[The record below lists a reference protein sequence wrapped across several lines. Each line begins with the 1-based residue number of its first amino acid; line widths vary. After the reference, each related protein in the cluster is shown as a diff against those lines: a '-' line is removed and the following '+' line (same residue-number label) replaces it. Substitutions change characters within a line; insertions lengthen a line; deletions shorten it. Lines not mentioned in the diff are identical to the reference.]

1 MQRVSDKWLW
11 RFEIGL
17 CIYHALLAGFLI
29 FQIATASHTQPST
42 SHTETHQTQ
51 ATETMDMSNNG
62 THTDSSEHSMHLA
75 GEYGPIIVI
84 GLSTSL
90 VVYVLV
96 FLRKNLK
103 KSPDLPHIIVA
114 SVSGIIIAFATQI
127 ESSIHTWNH
136 IAYILYAL
144 IAALAG
150 VIPVIVTTLFAFTV
164 LIVATF
170 THGDSGGN
178 STSHMLEM
186 IYIVLGMFSGV
197 AGWSFFRRYY
207 TLPSS
212 VNAISDMLTQEKFK
226 STVILESITDGVM
239 VLNIKGT
246 VQIMNQSAAQMLG
259 WQREEALHLDYR
271 SIISTETTQAN
282 NQPEKNA
289 IDLCLQTQKAAHKLS
304 LIITKNSRSYLDIV
318 ASPIYQTKKGETGE
332 PQQICIGAIA
342 VLRNVDE
349 QKRQEEQR
357 SDFISTASHEMR
369 TPVAAIQ
376 GFIELALNSKVATI
390 DAKARGYLEK
400 AHEATKHLG
409 TLFQD
414 LLTVS
419 KSDDGRLTNN
429 PKLIEVGEFLAK
441 TVEQSRLAAEK
452 KNLKISL
459 ENNNQSDSKVIAP
472 LLYVNV
478 DPERLREVVL
488 NLLDN
493 AIKYTSAGIIT
504 VGTSLK
510 ETSVLI
516 RVSDTGMG
524 IPAED
529 IPHLFQKFYRTDNS
543 VTREI
548 GGTGLG
554 LYICKSIVDMMSG
567 KIWVESTV
575 GAGSTF
581 YVELPRISPEKIA
594 AINMANNVKTPSV

>member
-1 MQRVSDKWLW
+1 MV
-11 RFEIGL
+11 
-17 CIYHALLAGFLI
+17 YV
-29 FQIATASHTQPST
+29 
-42 SHTETHQTQ
+42 
-51 ATETMDMSNNG
+51 
-62 THTDSSEHSMHLA
+62 
-75 GEYGPIIVI
+75 VI
-84 GLSTSL
+84 GMFT
-90 VVYVLV
+90 
-96 FLRKNLK
+96 
-103 KSPDLPHIIVA
+103 
-114 SVSGIIIAFATQI
+114 G
-127 ESSIHTWNH
+127 
-136 IAYILYAL
+136 
-144 IAALAG
+144 
-150 VIPVIVTTLFAFTV
+150 LF
-164 LIVATF
+164 
-170 THGDSGGN
+170 
-178 STSHMLEM
+178 
-186 IYIVLGMFSGV
+186 
-197 AGWSFFRRYY
+197 GWSIIRKKYM
-207 TLPSS
+207 LPNN
-212 VNAISDMLTQEKFK
+212 VNAISDMLSQEKFK
-226 STVILESITDGVM
+226 STVILESITDGVL

-246 VQIMNQSAAQMLG
+246 VQIMNESAASMLG
-259 WQREEALHLDYR
+259 WTREEALHLDYR
-271 SIISTETTQAN
+271 SLITPDSTTAPSGE
-282 NQPEKNA
+282 PEKTA
-289 IDLCLQTQKAAHKLS
+289 IDICLQTQKPAHKMS
-304 LIITKNSRSYLDIV
+304 LIESRGNRSYIDIV
-318 ASPIYQTKKGETGE
+318 ASPIYQTKKNDDGTVE
-332 PQQICIGAIA
+332 QISIGAIA

-369 TPVAAIQ
+369 TPVASIQ

-409 TLFQD
+409 SLFQD

-419 KSDDGRLTNN
+419 RSDDGRLTNN
-429 PKLIEVGEFLAK
+429 PKLIEVGEFLKK
-441 TVEQSRLAAEK
+441 TVEQARVAAEK
-452 KNLKISL
+452 KNLKISV
-459 ENNNQSDSKVIAP
+459 ESNNLTDSKVIAP

-478 DPERLREVVL
+478 DPDRLREVIL

-510 ETSVLI
+510 EQGVLI

-554 LYICKSIVDMMSG
+554 LYICKRIVEMMSG

-594 AINMANNVKTPSV
+594 AINMAANPNPAAIKSQEV